1 MTEIKGLSLEE
12 VTNPGSSI
20 TIRGKLYAV
29 RPIDGF
35 GMQLLHST
43 PASDRVAMIRAMYRI
58 AARCLGVSFDEVFG
72 TEDTAGFSEA
82 EVMEVAEVAQ
92 RQVKAVQ
99 SEQALKNSVPAGERN
114 AVELAP

>member
-1 MTEIKGLSLEE
+1 MPEIKGLSLDE
-12 VTNPGSSI
+12 VTNGGSV
-20 TIRGKLYAV
+20 TIRGKLYPV

-43 PASDRVAMIRAMYRI
+43 PSSDRVAMIRAMYRI

-72 TEDTAGFSEA
+72 TEDTPGFSEV

-99 SEQALKNSVPAGERN
+99 AEQQSKNSEPAGERSDKVD
-114 AVELAP
+114 AT